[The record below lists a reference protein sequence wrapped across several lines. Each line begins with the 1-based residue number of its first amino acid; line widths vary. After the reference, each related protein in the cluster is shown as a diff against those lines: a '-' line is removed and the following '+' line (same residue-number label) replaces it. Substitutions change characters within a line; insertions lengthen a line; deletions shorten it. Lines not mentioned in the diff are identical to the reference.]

1 MSTTPKPKSK
11 PIQKI
16 SKPGTFMGIE
26 GAELTDV
33 KYVFYQDSDTNQ
45 RADEGQS
52 IKIFTRSSGAGSYIV
67 IKTKRWAMDA
77 DDIDKFATC
86 LKKIVNIPEVQE

>member
-1 MSTTPKPKSK
+1 MTK

-26 GAELTDV
+26 GAELEEVGYVFEQESDSCQRTDV
-33 KYVFYQDSDTNQ
+33 
-45 RADEGQS
+45 GQS
-52 IKIFTRSSGAGSYIV
+52 IKIFTQSSGTGSYIV

-77 DDIDKFATC
+77 DDIDKFAAC
-86 LKKIVNIPEVQE
+86 LKKIVNIPEAQP